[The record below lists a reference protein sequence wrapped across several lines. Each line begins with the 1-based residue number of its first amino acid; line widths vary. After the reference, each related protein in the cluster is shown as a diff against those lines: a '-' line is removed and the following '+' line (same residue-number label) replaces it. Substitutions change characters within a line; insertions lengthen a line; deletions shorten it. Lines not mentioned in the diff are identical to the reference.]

1 MSKSKLTATA
11 GGDKISSA
19 ADETFE
25 FGANAEPSA
34 NGPAEANGIPAS
46 PAAPGP
52 IDVAALRIDPDNL
65 APFMRRPKQLV
76 VPVRKPNRTWFIR
89 VHPDAGYHYATY
101 LLELKDDAGKGTQE
115 MYLVHQDLWPDLTGE
130 PTFTPWVLHTA
141 VSRQGDYFLW
151 PIRAP
156 RPDGRRDDWSATA
169 REAAALAQKSW
180 VRVLAN
186 MTLGA
191 YDVLEASAKLPEPV
205 WPSASFDELV
215 NRAFRDT
222 FIASEDHPV
231 LKKLRGD
238 L

>member
-1 MSKSKLTATA
+1 VAKSKLTTTA
-11 GGDKISSA
+11 GEDNTSPA
-19 ADETFE
+19 ADEDFD
-25 FGANAEPSA
+25 FGANAGPQP
-34 NGPAEANGIPAS
+34 NGQAEANGAPPE
-46 PAAPGP
+46 PAAPGL

-76 VPVRKPNRTWFIR
+76 VPVRKPNRTWFVR

-101 LLELKDDAGKGTQE
+101 LLELKDDAGKSAQE

-156 RPDGRRDDWSATA
+156 RADGRRDDWSATA

-180 VRVLAN
+180 VRVVAN
-186 MTLGA
+186 MVLGA
-191 YDVLEASAKLPEPV
+191 YDVLEANARLPEPV
-205 WPSASFDELV
+205 WPSAPFAELLK
-215 NRAFRDT
+215 RAFKDT
-222 FIASEDHPV
+222 FINSADHPV